1 VANPGR
7 DLQLLPGQ
15 MLVVMGS
22 KQQLARVEELLGP
35 ALRSVDTVAG

>member
-7 DLQLLPGQ
+7 DLQLMPGQ

-22 KQQLARVEELLGP
+22 KAQLAQVKQLLGP
-35 ALRSVDTVAG
+35 ALRSVDVVAG